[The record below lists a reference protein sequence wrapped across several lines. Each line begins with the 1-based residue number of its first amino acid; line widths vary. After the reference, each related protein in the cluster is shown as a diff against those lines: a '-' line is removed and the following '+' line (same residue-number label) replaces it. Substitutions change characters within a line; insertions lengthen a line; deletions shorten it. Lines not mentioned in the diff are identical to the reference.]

1 MAADRGSSV
10 LTIDAGSRDIDRQ
23 KDALLDEISH
33 RLEQK
38 MECQPLFTLEWECR
52 MSKTTFLP
60 QVAAKLQALDSLF
73 WLQWEVV

>member
-23 KDALLDEISH
+23 KDGLLDEIGH

-38 MECQPLFTLEWECR
+38 MECQPLFTVKWRL
-52 MSKTTFLP
+52 
-60 QVAAKLQALDSLF
+60 A
-73 WLQWEVV
+73 